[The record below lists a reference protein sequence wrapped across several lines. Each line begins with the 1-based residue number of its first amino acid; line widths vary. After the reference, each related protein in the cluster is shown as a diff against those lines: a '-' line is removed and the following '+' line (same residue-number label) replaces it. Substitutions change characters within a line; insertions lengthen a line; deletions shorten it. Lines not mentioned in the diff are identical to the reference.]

1 MGCGFRGLFS
11 FISFLD
17 VISDGVDRDASSSRA
32 AFNLSMYASIAET
45 TS

>member
-1 MGCGFRGLFS
+1 MDCGFRLLFS
-11 FISFLD
+11 FFSFLD
-17 VISDGVDRDASSSRA
+17 VISDGLDRDASRSRA